1 MNKTSYRNLI
11 AKTKEIET
19 YLHTHQTKTIEE
31 IEDQIKHLEKMKMA
45 LSMVHFRQQIIQL
58 HL

>member
-19 YLHTHQTKTIEE
+19 YLHTHQTKTMEE
-31 IEDQIKHLEKMKMA
+31 IEDQIKHTKIRNQFHKK
-45 LSMVHFRQQIIQL
+45 VN
-58 HL
+58 